1 MANPIE
7 KILSHYESRD
17 KSSLIAILQTVQ
29 KQEGYLS
36 PEAVDSISKHLRISK
51 SQVFSIAT
59 FYRSFSFTP
68 KGKCCIS
75 VCLGTACHVRGAAI
89 IVEELERLLG
99 IKAGGT
105 TPDFKYSLETVNC
118 LGACA
123 LGPIVVVDGKYHG
136 QMNIGKTKTLLEKI
150 QGELKPENS

>member
-1 MANPIE
+1 MPNNINL
-7 KILSHYESRD
+7 ILSKYETRE
-17 KSSLIAILQTVQ
+17 KSSLIAILQAIQ

-36 PEAVDSISKHLRISK
+36 HEAVESISKHLRISK

-59 FYRSFSFTP
+59 FYKSFSFTP

-75 VCLGTACHVRGAAI
+75 VCLGTACHVRGAQI

-105 TPDFKYSLETVNC
+105 TPDLEFSLETVNC

-136 QMNIGKTKTLLEKI
+136 QMNIGKTKTLMEKI
-150 QGELKPENS
+150 QGELKPEDS